1 MIDKE
6 PSLRTIIDINR
17 RFILAAL
24 ALFYGWL
31 CWQWTSPEWWGFG
44 LTAILCL
51 IGGGVHL
58 IATIFRVVAIIKR
71 GRAVETFKRQG
82 SKARADHMV
91 SERDLKDRGMI
102 R

>member
-6 PSLRTIIDINR
+6 PGLRTILDINR
-17 RFILAAL
+17 RFFLTAL

-44 LTAILCL
+44 LTAILCFT
-51 IGGGVHL
+51 GGGVHL
-58 IATIFRVVAIIKR
+58 IGTIFKVARVIKR
-71 GRAVETFKRQG
+71 GREIDKFERQG
-82 SKARADHMV
+82 SKARADHMAG
-91 SERDLKDRGMI
+91 ERDLKKRGMI